1 MIDVYECVYPDEAS
15 MLVDVFSIGCGRLFN
30 LPLQKKKKVKKIAHF
45 HVCCLFAATSF
56 SQSSFYSL
64 TDKLGGFMLKF
75 AQCLQALC
83 NESLIQDTFYNANFR
98 IIINVSILQCLLC
111 SIESGHGQYVGMLG
125 DRS

>member
-1 MIDVYECVYPDEAS
+1 MNVYIQMKQVCLLMYFQLDVGDFLIFLYK
-15 MLVDVFSIGCGRLFN
+15 
-30 LPLQKKKKVKKIAHF
+30 KKKKVKKIAHF